1 MSDSSDFEW
10 ETALNNL
17 DRLTDEALAD
27 LAEKIYEIRKKRMV
41 TPQVLE
47 AAFE

>member
-10 ETALNNL
+10 ETALSNL
-17 DRLTDEALAD
+17 DRLTDEALDD
-27 LAEKIYEIRKKRMV
+27 LLKRIVMIRKKRMTV
-41 TPQVLE
+41 PQVLE